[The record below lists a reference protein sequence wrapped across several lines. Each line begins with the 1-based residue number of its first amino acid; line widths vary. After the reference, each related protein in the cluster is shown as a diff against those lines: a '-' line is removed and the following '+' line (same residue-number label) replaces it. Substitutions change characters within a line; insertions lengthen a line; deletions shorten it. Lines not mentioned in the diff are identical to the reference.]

1 MAIKNN
7 QSGSINSGVETIVRM
22 NEQGRITIP
31 LEVRSLLELRNSK
44 VIITVIYGGEEVGTV
59 INVDESGRAT
69 IPKQTRRYLG
79 IDGDERELRLII
91 ERR

>member
-1 MAIKNN
+1 MATKNN
-7 QSGSINSGVETIVRM
+7 QSGSINSSVETIVRM

-44 VIITVIYGGEEVGTV
+44 VVITVIYGGKEVGTV

-79 IDGDERELRLII
+79 IDGDEQELRLII

>member
-1 MAIKNN
+1 
-7 QSGSINSGVETIVRM
+7 M

-31 LEVRSLLELRNSK
+31 FEVRSLLELRNSK
-44 VIITVIYGGEEVGTV
+44 VVITVISGGEEVGTV